1 MEKLG
6 YIVSKR
12 QIRGLRGFVECVD
25 DVSKADSTKPMLLVG
40 IDVAKAYSKDF
51 SMVEKRLA
59 DNVFWT
65 YGKTEKRV
73 EYEKDIDKFYKF
85 IIDNI
90 LDNIKY
96 YYINILNLKYSKI
109 KELYNILFN
118 DEKKYIYLSNGMLYI
133 LFKENG
139 ILGISLKIA
148 HYCGIN
154 VRKRLIQMASN
165 KKNVMCKD
173 CSECIKAFRKEVC
186 GKEYSIPKFM
196 AIQGL

>member
-85 IIDNI
+85 IIDDI

-139 ILGISLKIA
+139 ILGI
-148 HYCGIN
+148 
-154 VRKRLIQMASN
+154 
-165 KKNVMCKD
+165 
-173 CSECIKAFRKEVC
+173 
-186 GKEYSIPKFM
+186 
-196 AIQGL
+196 